1 MTCTCIHAH
10 ASHMNVKSRHA
21 QLQVLH
27 GANTHMHVRVFR
39 CQFCFKLQ
47 HSSNHRATVALAT
60 TACGPVAGGGGV
72 AKAPAGHS
80 AKAGVDGVGA
90 GSFTCGCTRAAPGED
105 DDSAFTATAF
115 GPGEVAGLGDFAKV
129 AGLGGFAN
137 AEGDGE
143 VAGLGAIAKKAR
155 SDSSGLT
162 GVVGLDL
169 TAVLAEASAGSAATL
184 FAEALAGSAGER
196 FGMMESHN
204 RGTGETELGLVPNS
218 STSIRAKH

>member
-39 CQFCFKLQ
+39 CQCCFKLQ
-47 HSSNHRATVALAT
+47 QSSNHRATVAVVTA
-60 TACGPVAGGGGV
+60 ACGPVAGGGGV

-90 GSFTCGCTRAAPGED
+90 GSTGGCARAAGGEA

-115 GPGEVAGLGDFAKV
+115 AHGGGGRGEMPGLGDFATNITEQQLLFDW
-129 AGLGGFAN
+129 GWRL
-137 AEGDGE
+137 
-143 VAGLGAIAKKAR
+143 R
-155 SDSSGLT
+155 LT
-162 GVVGLDL
+162 VFF
-169 TAVLAEASAGSAATL
+169 AEASAGSALAFCCWGKLLLLGQRHALTL
-184 FAEALAGSAGER
+184 KASA
-196 FGMMESHN
+196 
-204 RGTGETELGLVPNS
+204 
-218 STSIRAKH
+218 